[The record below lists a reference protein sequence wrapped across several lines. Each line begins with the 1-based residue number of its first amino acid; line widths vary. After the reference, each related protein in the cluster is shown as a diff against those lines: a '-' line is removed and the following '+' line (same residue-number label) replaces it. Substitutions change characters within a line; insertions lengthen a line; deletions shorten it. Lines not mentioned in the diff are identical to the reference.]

1 MLIPKATH
9 LVERVTERLLRS
21 GALDDSAAQLLGQP
35 AGQATNGTPLAPTT
49 SVAVDGP
56 TAAVF
61 APDPVDGVSVEAGT
75 EVPAAT
81 PAAPAAAPT
90 PVAALRV
97 ALPTPAPSAS
107 APSAPT
113 TPALAPPARTPAQ
126 RSSLF
131 SPPPFAATPP
141 PTVAGVTPAAARP
154 VLPVARPLLPSAAPM
169 VGALVSPLARSS
181 EAMQRTVGA
190 TSLPGMSGML
200 APTIPGQV
208 RTAGLPIGQSGLPD
222 RTADIP
228 LSAPSLVPRGALT
241 DPAAGMLQGPVSI
254 DAVSL
259 ERAGMVDWSRTRT
272 RISEEFRLVQRQ
284 IIRSAFGPGAEPGF
298 SNLLLVTSARP
309 GEGKSFMSTN
319 LAGSIARQGDHHVLL
334 VDSDS
339 KRDSICY
346 SLGLAQARGLL
357 DLAANPKL
365 DPAPLIVKTPIE
377 RLSILPVGRERER
390 SAELFSTKE
399 MTRLIQSL
407 GRRYADRL
415 LILDAPPCLSTS
427 DPAVLAQVVGQIL
440 FVVEADR
447 TQRDEIEASLD
458 LIQAC
463 PTITMVLN
471 KQQISSRYTFGA
483 YSSYYSS

>member
-1 MLIPKATH
+1 MLIPKPSH
-9 LVERVTERLLRS
+9 LVERVAERLLRS
-21 GALDDSAAQLLGQP
+21 GASGLEAMDDSAARLLRPGSDEAP
-35 AGQATNGTPLAPTT
+35 SPDLATQGT
-49 SVAVDGP
+49 
-56 TAAVF
+56 VF
-61 APDPVDGVSVEAGT
+61 A
-75 EVPAAT
+75 
-81 PAAPAAAPT
+81 
-90 PVAALRV
+90 
-97 ALPTPAPSAS
+97 APSA
-107 APSAPT
+107 
-113 TPALAPPARTPAQ
+113 APPVVPPVR

-131 SPPPFAATPP
+131 A
-141 PTVAGVTPAAARP
+141 PAP
-154 VLPVARPLLPSAAPM
+154 VLSRPAPPVANGIADQPSGTLGETPGFEALEPDPVSDAAPLAS
-169 VGALVSPLARSS
+169 GAIHGQNRAPRQA
-181 EAMQRTVGA
+181 T
-190 TSLPGMSGML
+190 TSLHR
-200 APTIPGQV
+200 A
-208 RTAGLPIGQSGLPD
+208 
-222 RTADIP
+222 ADFGG
-228 LSAPSLVPRGALT
+228 SAPPSQRGAMP
-241 DPAAGMLQGPVSI
+241 DPAAGMPRGPVSI

-284 IIRSAFGPGAEPGF
+284 VIRSAFGPGAEPGF
-298 SNLLLVTSARP
+298 SNLLMVTSAKP
-309 GEGKSFMSTN
+309 GEGKSFMATN
-319 LAGSIARQGDHHVLL
+319 LSGSIARQGDHHVLL
-334 VDSDS
+334 VDADS

-346 SLGLAQARGLL
+346 SLGLAQSRGLL
-357 DLAANPKL
+357 DLAADPKL
-365 DPAPLIVKTPIE
+365 DPGPLIVKTPIE

-471 KQQISSRYTFGA
+471 KQRISSRYTFGA

>member
-1 MLIPKATH
+1 MLIPKASH
-9 LVERVTERLLRS
+9 LVERVAERLLRS
-21 GALDDSAAQLLGQP
+21 GALDESAAQLLRQP
-35 AGQATNGTPLAPTT
+35 GTEP
-49 SVAVDGP
+49 AVDAP
-56 TAAVF
+56 ADMTADA
-61 APDPVDGVSVEAGT
+61 
-75 EVPAAT
+75 
-81 PAAPAAAPT
+81 AAPAGAAIQADV
-90 PVAALRV
+90 PV
-97 ALPTPAPSAS
+97 
-107 APSAPT
+107 
-113 TPALAPPARTPAQ
+113 

-131 SPPPFAATPP
+131 TPP
-141 PTVAGVTPAAARP
+141 PGGTTKPIIVPSPAAIAPPVLGNSPDDDEMPQVPASDDASLRNDPVLAPLGGAPLTGSVPPSPDVLGRVRPLGAGTAQTALLDRPMDFASSDPGAAARGQ
-154 VLPVARPLLPSAAPM
+154 
-169 VGALVSPLARSS
+169 GA
-181 EAMQRTVGA
+181 
-190 TSLPGMSGML
+190 
-200 APTIPGQV
+200 
-208 RTAGLPIGQSGLPD
+208 
-222 RTADIP
+222 
-228 LSAPSLVPRGALT
+228 
-241 DPAAGMLQGPVSI
+241 DPAASLLQGPMSV
-254 DAVSL
+254 DAVAL

-319 LAGSIARQGDHHVLL
+319 LSGSIARQGDHHVLL
-334 VDSDS
+334 VDADS

-346 SLGLAQARGLL
+346 NLGLAQARGLL

-365 DPAPLIVKTPIE
+365 DPSPLIVRTPIE

>member
-1 MLIPKATH
+1 MLIPKASH
-9 LVERVTERLLRS
+9 LVERVAERLLRS
-21 GALDDSAAQLLGQP
+21 GALDDSTTQLLRPPG
-35 AGQATNGTPLAPTT
+35 GE
-49 SVAVDGP
+49 P
-56 TAAVF
+56 TAD
-61 APDPVDGVSVEAGT
+61 APDHNAPNPSARDHDAPGWGAAGPAVAQM
-75 EVPAAT
+75 VPQL
-81 PAAPAAAPT
+81 AAA
-90 PVAALRV
+90 A
-97 ALPTPAPSAS
+97 
-107 APSAPT
+107 
-113 TPALAPPARTPAQ
+113 AQ

-131 SPPPFAATPP
+131 APAPQSTLFAPAPSSTLFAPAPSSTRPVPPPANGRLPP
-141 PTVAGVTPAAARP
+141 PLANGV
-154 VLPVARPLLPSAAPM
+154 
-169 VGALVSPLARSS
+169 
-181 EAMQRTVGA
+181 
-190 TSLPGMSGML
+190 
-200 APTIPGQV
+200 
-208 RTAGLPIGQSGLPD
+208 
-222 RTADIP
+222 
-228 LSAPSLVPRGALT
+228 SAPSPAATGAATVSLNGPGAPSDGTAPSAEDDPAADAPPLASPAILGQSRAADHRAGQPEVLDRPADFPASVPPPLGQRGPLA
-241 DPAAGMLQGPVSI
+241 DPAAGMLQGPTSV

-309 GEGKSFMSTN
+309 GEGKSFMATN
-319 LAGSIARQGDHHVLL
+319 LSGSIARQGDHHVLL
-334 VDSDS
+334 VDADS

>member
-1 MLIPKATH
+1 MLIPKASH
-9 LVERVTERLLRS
+9 LVERVAERLLRS
-21 GALDDSAAQLLGQP
+21 GALDTSAAQLLGQK
-35 AGQATNGTPLAPTT
+35 AADSSTADLSSDPLAG
-49 SVAVDGP
+49 AI
-56 TAAVF
+56 
-61 APDPVDGVSVEAGT
+61 
-75 EVPAAT
+75 PAAT
-81 PAAPAAAPT
+81 ATAPAAGNPLSDRSSLFAPLPGLNPPAEGVAPAPAQAASSIVQSPALQSPALQSPAFPSPPLPAQPSADAASLGQGGRPSQPAASIPAAPAAGHPADFAAPGFG
-90 PVAALRV
+90 A
-97 ALPTPAPSAS
+97 
-107 APSAPT
+107 
-113 TPALAPPARTPAQ
+113 PARGPA
-126 RSSLF
+126 
-131 SPPPFAATPP
+131 
-141 PTVAGVTPAAARP
+141 V
-154 VLPVARPLLPSAAPM
+154 
-169 VGALVSPLARSS
+169 
-181 EAMQRTVGA
+181 
-190 TSLPGMSGML
+190 
-200 APTIPGQV
+200 
-208 RTAGLPIGQSGLPD
+208 
-222 RTADIP
+222 
-228 LSAPSLVPRGALT
+228 
-241 DPAAGMLQGPVSI
+241 DPAASLLQGRSSV

-309 GEGKSFMSTN
+309 GEGKSFMATN

-334 VDSDS
+334 VDADS

-346 SLGLAQARGLL
+346 SLGLAQSRGLL
-357 DLAANPKL
+357 DLVANPKL

-463 PTITMVLN
+463 PTITLVLN

>member
-1 MLIPKATH
+1 MLIPKASH
-9 LVERVTERLLRS
+9 LVERVAERLLRS
-21 GALDDSAAQLLGQP
+21 GNIDDPAAQLLRS
-35 AGQATNGTPLAPTT
+35 AGDESGLHGA
-49 SVAVDGP
+49 S
-56 TAAVF
+56 
-61 APDPVDGVSVEAGT
+61 
-75 EVPAAT
+75 AAT
-81 PAAPAAAPT
+81 PTQLVMETPPPPLAAAPAE
-90 PVAALRV
+90 
-97 ALPTPAPSAS
+97 
-107 APSAPT
+107 
-113 TPALAPPARTPAQ
+113 

-131 SPPPFAATPP
+131 APPPSQVRPVSAL
-141 PTVAGVTPAAARP
+141 AGVTAPLGTAVGGMALGGFGLPGAGAPNAGDVPRPAQAAP
-154 VLPVARPLLPSAAPM
+154 GILGQPRPLGQAAGQAAVLERPADFAPSAAPFIQR
-169 VGALVSPLARSS
+169 GGLA
-181 EAMQRTVGA
+181 
-190 TSLPGMSGML
+190 
-200 APTIPGQV
+200 
-208 RTAGLPIGQSGLPD
+208 
-222 RTADIP
+222 
-228 LSAPSLVPRGALT
+228 
-241 DPAAGMLQGPVSI
+241 DPAAGMLQGPASI

-284 IIRSAFGPGAEPGF
+284 ILRSAFGPGAEPGF

-319 LAGSIARQGDHHVLL
+319 LSGSIARQGDHHVLL
-334 VDSDS
+334 VDADS

-365 DPAPLIVKTPIE
+365 DPSPLIVKTPIE

-427 DPAVLAQVVGQIL
+427 DPAVLSQVVGQIL

>member
-1 MLIPKATH
+1 MQVPPEPPTGDPAPGFIQQ
-9 LVERVTERLLRS
+9 
-21 GALDDSAAQLLGQP
+21 SAAIAGMDAADAMSSIPVQP
-35 AGQATNGTPLAPTT
+35 PIRDRMPGAGLQ
-49 SVAVDGP
+49 
-56 TAAVF
+56 
-61 APDPVDGVSVEAGT
+61 PV
-75 EVPAAT
+75 
-81 PAAPAAAPT
+81 
-90 PVAALRV
+90 
-97 ALPTPAPSAS
+97 
-107 APSAPT
+107 
-113 TPALAPPARTPAQ
+113 
-126 RSSLF
+126 
-131 SPPPFAATPP
+131 
-141 PTVAGVTPAAARP
+141 
-154 VLPVARPLLPSAAPM
+154 VLDRLTGFQP
-169 VGALVSPLARSS
+169 GNARS
-181 EAMQRTVGA
+181 
-190 TSLPGMSGML
+190 
-200 APTIPGQV
+200 
-208 RTAGLPIGQSGLPD
+208 
-222 RTADIP
+222 
-228 LSAPSLVPRGALT
+228 VPV
-241 DPAAGMLQGPVSI
+241 DPAAGTLQGPQSI
-254 DAVSL
+254 DALSL

-284 IIRSAFGPGAEPGF
+284 ILRSAFGPGAEPGF

-334 VDSDS
+334 VDADS

-346 SLGLAQARGLL
+346 NLGLARARGLL

-365 DPAPLIVKTPIE
+365 DPAPLIVKTPID

-415 LILDAPPCLSTS
+415 LVLDAPPCLSTS
-427 DPAVLAQVVGQIL
+427 DPAVLSQVVGQIL

-463 PTITMVLN
+463 PTITLVLN
-471 KQQISSRYTFGA
+471 KQQMSSRYTFGA

>member
-1 MLIPKATH
+1 LFVAPNTPPTAAGPLPKRA
-9 LVERVTERLLRS
+9 LPLS
-21 GALDDSAAQLLGQP
+21 GSAPPAGVLGQP
-35 AGQATNGTPLAPTT
+35 SWQ
-49 SVAVDGP
+49 
-56 TAAVF
+56 
-61 APDPVDGVSVEAGT
+61 
-75 EVPAAT
+75 PAALEH
-81 PAAPAAAPT
+81 PAEF
-90 PVAALRV
+90 
-97 ALPTPAPSAS
+97 ALPTSD
-107 APSAPT
+107 
-113 TPALAPPARTPAQ
+113 LA
-126 RSSLF
+126 
-131 SPPPFAATPP
+131 
-141 PTVAGVTPAAARP
+141 
-154 VLPVARPLLPSAAPM
+154 
-169 VGALVSPLARSS
+169 
-181 EAMQRTVGA
+181 
-190 TSLPGMSGML
+190 
-200 APTIPGQV
+200 
-208 RTAGLPIGQSGLPD
+208 AGL
-222 RTADIP
+222 
-228 LSAPSLVPRGALT
+228 
-241 DPAAGMLQGPVSI
+241 LQGPSSV

-284 IIRSAFGPGAEPGF
+284 IIRSAFGAGSEPGF

-309 GEGKSFMSTN
+309 GEGKSFMAAN

-334 VDSDS
+334 IDADS

-357 DLAANPKL
+357 DLANNPKL
-365 DPAPLIVKTPIE
+365 DPSSMIVRTPIE
-377 RLSILPVGRERER
+377 RLSILPVGRERDR
-390 SAELFSTKE
+390 SAELFSAKE

-427 DPAVLAQVVGQIL
+427 DPAVLAQVAGQIL

-471 KQQISSRYTFGA
+471 KQQISSRHTFGA